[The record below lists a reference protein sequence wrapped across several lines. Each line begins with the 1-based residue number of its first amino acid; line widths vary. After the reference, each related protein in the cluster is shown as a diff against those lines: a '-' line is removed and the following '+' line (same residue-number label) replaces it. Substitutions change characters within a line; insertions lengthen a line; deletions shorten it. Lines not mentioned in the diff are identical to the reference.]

1 MHIASTCLYVLF
13 FVLFFSFFPINPTW
27 YPSVPLGRIAQDLQ
41 MNLMLFLAIHETSNV
56 VNKLFYQ
63 NGSTLNLICSRKVH
77 QNSTAVKFPGPN
89 FCGFLFVFFFLGI
102 SMKISG
108 YYHARIPVNGNF
120 TPTFKR
126 GYTFAHGVLFQ
137 IFSWIFV
144 NFE

>member
-1 MHIASTCLYVLF
+1 
-13 FVLFFSFFPINPTW
+13 
-27 YPSVPLGRIAQDLQ
+27 

-77 QNSTAVKFPGPN
+77 QNSTVVKFPGPN
-89 FCGFLFVFFFLGI
+89 FFRLSFCVFFFPGI